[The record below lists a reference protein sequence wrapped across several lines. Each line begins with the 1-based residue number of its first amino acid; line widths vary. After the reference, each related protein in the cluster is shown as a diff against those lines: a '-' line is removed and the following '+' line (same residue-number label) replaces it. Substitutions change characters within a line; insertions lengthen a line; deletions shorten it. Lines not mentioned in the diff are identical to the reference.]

1 MSSSSNPPVCS
12 PEKEERSEMKIEIQ
26 CMENKQPLAASCSS
40 ASEGSGCFFLKSPEI
55 ATPATVSSFPR
66 RTSGPMRRAKGGW
79 TPEEVSGCF
88 CFIILLVSGATSFD
102 YVSCMYKDYCS
113 LE

>member
-1 MSSSSNPPVCS
+1 
-12 PEKEERSEMKIEIQ
+12 MKIEIQ

-66 RTSGPMRRAKGGW
+66 Y
-79 TPEEVSGCF
+79 F
-88 CFIILLVSGATSFD
+88 YYLLHFIFYLCVYTTYYEID
-102 YVSCMYKDYCS
+102 
-113 LE
+113 